1 LKTNEALKI
10 HNMKT
15 ILAKMNELKREIRL
29 TDDDIAIIIY
39 TSMDQDYFTNMLI
52 QQGEFLKWFN
62 LNFAGESQEEQDFL
76 ENKQDQWLSAC
87 TLAQEVISAYG
98 DL

>member
-1 LKTNEALKI
+1 
-10 HNMKT
+10 MKT
-15 ILAKMNELKREIRL
+15 ISEKMNELKHEIKL

-52 QQGEFLKWFN
+52 LQGEFLKWFN

-98 DL
+98 GL

>member
-1 LKTNEALKI
+1 LKPNEALKI